1 MNGYDNSVFCLTPP
15 LSTILS
21 NIDEKEK
28 TKVNE
33 IRLRLEKPIM
43 LIHEKGVWFV
53 NNNSK
58 LMNYPGENAY
68 VVSRKDINDSFSKI
82 CDYSI
87 HSNNENL
94 IKGYITVKGGVRVG
108 IASSAVIQNGLI
120 TSVKEITSLN
130 IRVAKG
136 IIGAGQPILNTLF
149 VNSSP
154 SVIIASKPSGGK
166 TTVLRDMARH
176 LSSGF
181 NSRYRRV
188 SIIDERNEIAGKYNG
203 GFIFDVGMNTD
214 VLTGFPKVN
223 GIEIAMRTLAPEY
236 IICDEIA
243 TVDEAKA
250 INYAFASGV
259 NFIVSMH
266 IKNKDSLFDKKAFR
280 ALLESN
286 EFSYIVFLN
295 NYSRDI
301 EIVDCREV
309 SNEIFRIDTSCDGY
323 NSFGNNFYI

>member
-1 MNGYDNSVFCLTPP
+1 MKGYENAISCLAPP
-15 LSTILS
+15 LSIILS

-28 TKVNE
+28 AKINE
-33 IRLRLEKPIM
+33 IRIRLEKPIT
-43 LIHEKGVWFV
+43 LIHETGVWFV
-53 NNNSK
+53 NCNSK
-58 LMNYPGENAY
+58 LMNYPGESAY
-68 VVSRKDINDSFSKI
+68 IVSKKELNDCFSKI

-87 HSNNENL
+87 HSKNENL
-94 IKGYITVKGGVRVG
+94 IKGYVTVKGGIRVG
-108 IASSAVIQNGLI
+108 VASSAVVQNGSI
-120 TSVKEITSLN
+120 TSVKDITSLN

-154 SVIIASKPSGGK
+154 SIIVASKPSGGK
-166 TTVLRDMARH
+166 TTVLRDMARL

-203 GFIFDVGMNTD
+203 GFVFDVGLNTD
-214 VLTGFPKVN
+214 VLTGFSKAS
-223 GIEIAMRTLAPEY
+223 GIEIALRTLAPEY

-243 TVDEAKA
+243 TVEEANA

-266 IKNKDSLFDKKAFR
+266 IKNKESLFNKKVFR

-309 SNEIFRIDTSCDGY
+309 SNEIFRIDSSCNGN